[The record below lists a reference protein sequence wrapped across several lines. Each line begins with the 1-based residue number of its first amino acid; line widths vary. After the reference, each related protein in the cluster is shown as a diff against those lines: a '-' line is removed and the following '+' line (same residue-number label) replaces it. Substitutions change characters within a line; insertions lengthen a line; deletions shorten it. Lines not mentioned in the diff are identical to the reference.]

1 LTHTFTTLFF
11 LCDCDVLLFVL
22 QEIFMFWLDLGV
34 SGLQLEKVEY
44 LLEDP
49 SRQDEVPRAPPGTT
63 HDEYEFY
70 NHARTVN
77 QPGIKDILA
86 EWKKV
91 ILNYTDGTK

>member
-1 LTHTFTTLFF
+1 M
-11 LCDCDVLLFVL
+11 LLFLL
-22 QEIFMFWLDLGV
+22 QEIFKFWLDLGV

-49 SRQDEVPRAPPGTT
+49 SRQDEVPWAPPGTT
-63 HDEYEFY
+63 HDEYDFY

-77 QPGIKDILA
+77 QPGIEDILA